1 MKCYGNES
9 NLHECDYDTKGTC
22 SISYALGVSC
32 QQGYLLAL
40 CAI

>member
-9 NLHECDYDTKGTC
+9 NLHECHYDTKGTC
-22 SISYALGVSC
+22 STSYPLGVSC